1 MVLCLGVYRHR
12 GCLCLRAGEGSKGE
26 SFGRGKDRKKK
37 ELTDWTGE
45 AVQYLSPRKNNHEAA
60 GLMAYNSR
68 AEHGRRSAAS
78 QAEQRKTREMKT
90 E

>member
-12 GCLCLRAGEGSKGE
+12 GCLCLRAGEGRKGE
-26 SFGRGKDRKKK
+26 SFGRGKDRGKKG
-37 ELTDWTGE
+37 DWPDRRSGPE
-45 AVQYLSPRKNNHEAA
+45 SPRGKKNHEAA
-60 GLMAYNSR
+60 GLMVYNSR
-68 AEHGRRSAAS
+68 AKHVRRSAAS